1 MRRIAIAAEKEH
13 SYEMAILRVLLVDD
27 NATVLTVLEELLRR
41 NVPSII
47 VMTASSGQHALS
59 VLHTATVDIVLS
71 DVSMPDGDGFFL
83 LAEVQRRWPSLPVV
97 LMSGEP
103 VEARAVEAGAKA
115 FFSKP
120 LDPHRLIETLTALAS
135 RTMRV
140 VIRRSPDQPS

>member
-1 MRRIAIAAEKEH
+1 
-13 SYEMAILRVLLVDD
+13 
-27 NATVLTVLEELLRR
+27 VLEELLRR

-47 VMTASSGQHALS
+47 VMTASSGRHALS
-59 VLHTATVDIVLS
+59 VLQTATVDVVLS

-83 LAEVQRRWPSLPVV
+83 LQEVHRQWPSLPVV

-103 VEARAVEAGAKA
+103 VEARALQDGAKA

>member
-1 MRRIAIAAEKEH
+1 
-13 SYEMAILRVLLVDD
+13 
-27 NATVLTVLEELLRR
+27 
-41 NVPSII
+41 
-47 VMTASSGQHALS
+47 MTASSGQHALS

>member
-103 VEARAVEAGAKA
+103 VEARAVE
-115 FFSKP
+115 
-120 LDPHRLIETLTALAS
+120 
-135 RTMRV
+135 
-140 VIRRSPDQPS
+140 

>member
-1 MRRIAIAAEKEH
+1 
-13 SYEMAILRVLLVDD
+13 MATLRVLLVED
-27 NATVLTVLEELLRR
+27 NTTVLTVLEELLRR

-47 VMTASSGQHALS
+47 IMTASSGRHALS
-59 VLHTATVDIVLS
+59 VLQTATVDVVLS

-83 LAEVQRRWPSLPVV
+83 LEEVQRQWPSLPVV

-103 VEARAVEAGAKA
+103 VEARALQAGAKA
-115 FFSKP
+115 FFTKP
-120 LDPHRLIETLTALAS
+120 IDPHRLIETLTALAT